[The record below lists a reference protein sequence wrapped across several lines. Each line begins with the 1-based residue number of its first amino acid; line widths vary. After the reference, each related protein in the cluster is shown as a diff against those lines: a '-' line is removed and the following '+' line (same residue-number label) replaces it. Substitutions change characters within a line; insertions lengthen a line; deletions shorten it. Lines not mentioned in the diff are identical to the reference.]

1 MTLLLELLA
10 GLAWIA
16 AMFGAMEVG
25 RRIGRRRL
33 DEDATH
39 AHDGV
44 GAVEAAVFG
53 LLGLLLAFTFS
64 GAWQR
69 FDARRDLILQEA
81 NALGTAWLRLDLLP
95 ADAARDVRAELRA
108 YTDLRLAQSHA
119 GATTPSAE
127 LLARQQR
134 IWTRAV
140 AEAKVAPD
148 VRIASVVL
156 PALNEAFDLATARYV
171 AAQTHPPRIVFV
183 MLIALAL
190 AAAALAGYG
199 MAGSARRSWLHIA
212 VFAGSLLAAIYVS
225 LEMEYPRGGL
235 IRLDHYDRVL
245 TEVRDGMK

>member
-1 MTLLLELLA
+1 MTPLLELLA
-10 GLAWIA
+10 SLALIG
-16 AMFGAMEVG
+16 AMVGAMEVG

-33 DEDATH
+33 AADAAH
-39 AHDGV
+39 ANAGV

-69 FDARRDLILQEA
+69 FDARRELILQEA

-95 ADAARDVRAELRA
+95 AATAEGLRAELRA
-108 YTDLRLAQSHA
+108 YTDLRLAQSRA
-119 GATTPSAE
+119 GATTASTE

-134 IWTRAV
+134 IWASAV
-140 AEAKVAPD
+140 AAAQSASD
-148 VRIASVVL
+148 VRVASVVL
-156 PALNEAFDLATARYV
+156 PALNDVFDLATARYV

-183 MLIALAL
+183 ILIALTL
-190 AAAALAGYG
+190 AAASLAGYG
-199 MAGSARRSWLHIA
+199 MAASARRSWLHIA
-212 VFAGSLLAAIYVS
+212 VFSGCLLAAIYVS

-245 TEVRDGMK
+245 VEVRAGMK